1 MRILEEKHDVNA
13 ALFMVTLKGH
23 QDHCN
28 PSHSASQC
36 PLTSGGRMEV
46 AGATVA
52 VGGGDPHW
60 EATKAPLG
68 QKSQHWEKGV
78 TGLGGLGLPEVL
90 RLASFP
96 G

>member
-1 MRILEEKHDVNA
+1 MRIPEEKHDVSA
-13 ALFMVTLKGH
+13 ALFMVTLKG
-23 QDHCN
+23 QAG
-28 PSHSASQC
+28 PLQPFPPATRC

-46 AGATVA
+46 
-52 VGGGDPHW
+52 VGGDSGNGGGNPCW

-68 QKSQHWEKGV
+68 RKSQDWEKGV